1 MKIEI
6 ICGSYGW
13 RKTKDAM
20 PKLVERGGICEV
32 DEAEARRLVALG
44 VAAIVHEADEAPVA
58 SGSTVESGDTPCVD
72 MPCEENG
79 AESDAEAHL
88 DAEQL
93 QEMTVAQLKELAADL
108 GIETAVGNYRNL
120 EDDVVDFYSS
130 ALKTNESKNLTVSC
144 IGTATLP
151 DAKCVDDVMRT
162 NITFQLE
169 DKSQGKSMT
178 YVPVDGEGITAD
190 GKVKILSAD
199 IEETEVGDYVTI
211 HCIFLEECDSISLD
225 VMDLNGNLWQL
236 SDLGGGSEVA
246 EVGKE
251 ATFQISY
258 QKTDLADEIGIRGY
272 DYETNTA
279 YELVKMKL
287 KE

>member
-6 ICGSYGW
+6 ISGSYGW

-58 SGSTVESGDTPCVD
+58 SDSTVESGDTPCVD

-108 GIETAVGNYRNL
+108 GIETAKLRRK
-120 EDDVVDFYSS
+120 DDLGLRQSLPYLSS
-130 ALKTNESKNLTVSC
+130 RARKSAKT
-144 IGTATLP
+144 IFP
-151 DAKCVDDVMRT
+151 D
-162 NITFQLE
+162 
-169 DKSQGKSMT
+169 
-178 YVPVDGEGITAD
+178 
-190 GKVKILSAD
+190 LSAAAP
-199 IEETEVGDYVTI
+199 VV
-211 HCIFLEECDSISLD
+211 
-225 VMDLNGNLWQL
+225 
-236 SDLGGGSEVA
+236 
-246 EVGKE
+246 
-251 ATFQISY
+251 
-258 QKTDLADEIGIRGY
+258 
-272 DYETNTA
+272 
-279 YELVKMKL
+279 
-287 KE
+287 